1 MALFPS
7 LYVPEKAGAER
18 GFVCHTFRREVA
30 LYTPQLRIAVDLTSY
45 AGLAVRLVN
54 TAAVNGNSDADQL
67 GTTDAFRAF
76 VADDMHLS
84 GPCTHHDLDALRILR
99 GELTAIFA
107 AAAERDH
114 AAAAERLNALL
125 VQYPAR
131 PTLVHH
137 DRSRWHL
144 HLDESG
150 SVADRYGAAAVVG
163 LAMIVSQFGLKH
175 LGICAI
181 PTCHSVF
188 VDASPGRSGRYC
200 AAHCA
205 NKANVTALRN
215 HRRPASGYSA
225 STAAG

>member
-1 MALFPS
+1 MAVFPT
-7 LYVPEKAGAER
+7 VRTPQKAGAER
-18 GFVCHTFRREVA
+18 AFLCHTFGGKRHPI
-30 LYTPQLRIAVDLTSY
+30 LPQLRIAVDLTSY
-45 AGLAVRLVN
+45 AELAVRLVN
-54 TAAVNGNSDADQL
+54 TAVADGSSDADQL

-76 VADDMHLS
+76 VADDAHLS

-181 PTCHSVF
+181 TTCHSVF
-188 VDASPGRSGRYC
+188 VDASPGRSSRYC
-200 AAHCA
+200 ADHCA
-205 NKANVTALRN
+205 NKANVTAFRN
-215 HRRPASGYSA
+215 HPGSATRYSA
-225 STAAG
+225 STAAD